1 MTRKMPSRPPRRQ
14 HGSGG
19 AAEPLAHDKAG
30 YQGIMSGATA
40 AAPEDC
46 IPEGNYEVGYGRPP
60 LHSRFKPGKSGNP
73 KGRPK
78 QSRNLRTIVKQ
89 VLTEDMH
96 IRDGDRVRR
105 TPALEAFV
113 RTIRARCFKGDVK
126 ALASLMVLLRQSGLM
141 ESDETIAE
149 LLRGPEYDAI
159 IADYFARHE
168 IEKDTSDD

>member
-1 MTRKMPSRPPRRQ
+1 MTRKTSSQPPRRR

-19 AAEPLAHDKAG
+19 SADHDKAG
-30 YQGIMSGATA
+30 DQAITPGATA
-40 AAPEDC
+40 APPEDC
-46 IPEGNYEVGYGRPP
+46 THEGKYEVGYGRPP

-96 IRDGDRVRR
+96 IRNGGRLRR
-105 TPALEAFV
+105 MPAMEALV
-113 RTIRARCFKGDVK
+113 RTMLARSFKGDPK
-126 ALASLMVLLRQSGLM
+126 AFASLMVLSRQSGLM
-141 ESDETIAE
+141 EGDEPIAE

-159 IADYFARHE
+159 IADYFAHYG
-168 IEKDTSDD
+168 IEKDASDD